1 LQPEW
6 SAIAFIDALKI
17 IGKER
22 LLPATTDVE
31 GQTISSSIIPVLMS
45 HLWMLDVNANAR
57 TEL

>member
-6 SAIAFIDALKI
+6 SDIAFIDALKI
-17 IGKER
+17 IGKEQP
-22 LLPATTDVE
+22 LSATTDVE
-31 GQTISSSIIPVLMS
+31 GQTISSIIPILMS

>member
-17 IGKER
+17 IGKEQ
-22 LLPATTDVE
+22 LLSATTDVE
-31 GQTISSSIIPVLMS
+31 SQTISSIIPILMS